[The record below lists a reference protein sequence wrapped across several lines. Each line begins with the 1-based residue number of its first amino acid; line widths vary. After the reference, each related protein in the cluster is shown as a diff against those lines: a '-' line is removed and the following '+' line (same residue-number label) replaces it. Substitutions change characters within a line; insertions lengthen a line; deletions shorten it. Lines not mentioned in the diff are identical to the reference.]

1 MSSDSS
7 PRRAVGRPKDE
18 RADGAIVAA
27 TLELMAEAG
36 VRDLR
41 IDDVADRA
49 GVGRATIY
57 RRYRSKNAL
66 ISAAVSTLVSEIA
79 IPDSGSTRADLLALM
94 GQAVELYSGSLAPR
108 LMPSLVAEA
117 RRDPELANTVRNDFL
132 RGRRAA
138 LSVVLKR
145 GIRRGDLS
153 RGLDVELALDV
164 LGGAIFYRLLVTGG
178 PIDRRLAEGIVELI
192 LRGFAPTNTGAPVGT
207 DPEERRKR

>member
-1 MSSDSS
+1 MSRDPS

-27 TLELMAEAG
+27 TLQLMAEGG

-57 RRYRSKNAL
+57 RRHGSKNAL

-79 IPDSGSTRADLLALM
+79 IPDTGSTRDDLLALM

-108 LMPSLVAEA
+108 LVPALVEEA
-117 RRDPELANTVRNDFL
+117 RRNPELANTVRNDFL
-132 RGRRAA
+132 KGRRAA
-138 LSVVLKR
+138 LSAVLKR

-153 RGLDVELALDV
+153 RGLDLELALDV

-178 PIDRRLAEGIVELI
+178 PIDDRLADGIVELV
-192 LRGFAPTNTGAPVGT
+192 LRGFAP
-207 DPEERRKR
+207 DRRGGSA